1 MSARLLTVGF
11 SLLIG
16 IATTTLM
23 VILGSVGWNGSI
35 FIGLITTVMV
45 GAFLNW
51 ILFLPLPPIENGRI
65 KTE

>member
-35 FIGLITTVMV
+35 FVGLITTVMV

-51 ILFLPLPPIENGRI
+51 ILSW
-65 KTE
+65 